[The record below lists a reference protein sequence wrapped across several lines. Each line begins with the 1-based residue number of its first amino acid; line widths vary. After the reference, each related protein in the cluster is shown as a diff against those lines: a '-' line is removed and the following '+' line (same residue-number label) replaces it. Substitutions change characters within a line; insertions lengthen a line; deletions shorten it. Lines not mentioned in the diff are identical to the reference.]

1 MTDAN
6 SKRKEKHSDFSGIV
20 AILTG
25 KDTTDLPTNITQ
37 REKAEVRLSFFL
49 LFLLFLYLLLSLIY
63 VINACLIIIGRIQ
76 NVLQPA
82 ATGGAPIVRLGHGV
96 GLARRHG
103 MLFLLLF
110 IHLSTI

>member
-37 REKAEVRLSFFL
+37 REKAEVCLSFFY
-49 LFLLFLYLLLSLIY
+49 FFIY
-63 VINACLIIIGRIQ
+63 YY
-76 NVLQPA
+76 
-82 ATGGAPIVRLGHGV
+82 H
-96 GLARRHG
+96 
-103 MLFLLLF
+103 
-110 IHLSTI
+110 

>member
-37 REKAEVRLSFFL
+37 REKAEVHFISFFS
-49 LFLLFLYLLLSLIY
+49 FF
-63 VINACLIIIGRIQ
+63 
-76 NVLQPA
+76 
-82 ATGGAPIVRLGHGV
+82 
-96 GLARRHG
+96 
-103 MLFLLLF
+103 
-110 IHLSTI
+110 